1 MKMSFDDYSDKK
13 LKMMKSLEHRE
24 EHYSPKIIKKVQRVS
39 KDNQNIIQPDKLE
52 NLKDENLHLKK
63 KQVDLVSEIKVISTQ
78 LRRMTERL
86 KSDKIMPGK
95 SAQFEKDLDYL
106 IEEQVN
112 LKDQKLEL
120 MKKVKIAQKKLENL
134 DQLNGNST
142 HKLTEP
148 AFNISKF

>member
-95 SAQFEKDLDYL
+95 SA
-106 IEEQVN
+106 
-112 LKDQKLEL
+112 
-120 MKKVKIAQKKLENL
+120 
-134 DQLNGNST
+134 
-142 HKLTEP
+142 
-148 AFNISKF
+148 